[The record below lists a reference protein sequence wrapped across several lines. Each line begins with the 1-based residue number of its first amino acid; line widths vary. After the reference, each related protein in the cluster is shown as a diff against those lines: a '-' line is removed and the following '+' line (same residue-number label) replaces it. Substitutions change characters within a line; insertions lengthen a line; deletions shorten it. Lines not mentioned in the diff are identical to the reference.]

1 MLNLPIQTSFYGFCL
16 CQSSFTTDLYLLQ
29 KPTAESKAP
38 CLKDQPDPPP
48 IPSPIVCHC
57 PKVRVTPEVHG
68 ELSNPR
74 EEERSLREQGWCTGS
89 HYRLWWCS
97 VQAWLGEPAPQRL
110 LIMGKSSCPGASGR
124 REKRGWDMKTWHASL
139 FGSAGTIHSSRFL
152 TLLSSLCLIS

>member
-74 EEERSLREQGWCTGS
+74 EEERSLRVHWIPLPPMVMLSTGLAGRTS
-89 HYRLWWCS
+89 
-97 VQAWLGEPAPQRL
+97 PTKAPDY
-110 LIMGKSSCPGASGR
+110 GKVVMPWSIWEA
-124 REKRGWDMKTWHASL
+124 
-139 FGSAGTIHSSRFL
+139 
-152 TLLSSLCLIS
+152 